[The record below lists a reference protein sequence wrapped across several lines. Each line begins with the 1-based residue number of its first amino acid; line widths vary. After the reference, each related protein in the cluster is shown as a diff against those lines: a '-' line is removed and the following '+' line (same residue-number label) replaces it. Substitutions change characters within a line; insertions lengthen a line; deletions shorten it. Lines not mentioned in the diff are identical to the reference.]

1 MISGL
6 FQQGTSPRAKF
17 ALAAL
22 IGVALVGFSAVV
34 EVPETQQ
41 AVVMWLGDPVRV
53 INRYKG
59 GEDFGH
65 TGAGLSLRVPFF
77 ETLVRV
83 DRRVLNLDM
92 ERQQVNSSDQ
102 QRLEV
107 DAYARFRIIDPVK
120 MVRTAGTA
128 ERVQEQL
135 QPIMTSVL
143 RQGLASYTFQSLL
156 TPERGLMMEQ
166 IRKALDAEAREYGAQ
181 IIDVRIKRADLPDG
195 TPLERAF
202 ARMEAAREQEA
213 TTIRAMG
220 QKQAQIIRADAEA
233 QAAKIYAE
241 AYGKDP
247 SFYDF
252 YRAMESYRTTFTNP
266 ASKSQTTIILTPDND
281 YLRQFRTQKGQ

>member
-1 MISGL
+1 M
-6 FQQGTSPRAKF
+6 
-17 ALAAL
+17 
-22 IGVALVGFSAVV
+22 
-34 EVPETQQ
+34 
-41 AVVMWLGDPVRV
+41 VR
-53 INRYKG
+53 
-59 GEDFGH
+59 
-65 TGAGLSLRVPFF
+65 
-77 ETLVRV
+77 
-83 DRRVLNLDM
+83 
-92 ERQQVNSSDQ
+92 
-102 QRLEV
+102 

-156 TPERGLMMEQ
+156 TPERGVMMEQ
-166 IRKALDAEAREYGAQ
+166 IRKALDIEAREYGAQ

-195 TPLERAF
+195 TPLERAY

-233 QAAKIYAE
+233 TAAKIYAE

-252 YRAMESYRTTFTNP
+252 YRAMESYRTTFANP
-266 ASKSQTTIILTPDND
+266 ANKSSTTIVLTPDND
-281 YLRQFRTQKGQ
+281 YLRQFRSQKGQ

>member
-1 MISGL
+1 MSGL
-6 FQQGTSPRAKF
+6 FQDGLAPRAKF
-17 ALAAL
+17 AVAGLIAA
-22 IGVALVGFSAVV
+22 ALVGFSAIV
-34 EVPETQQ
+34 EVPESQQ

-53 INRYKG
+53 INRYKPG
-59 GEDFGH
+59 VDYGN

-120 MVRTAGTA
+120 MVRTAGTS

-135 QPIMTSVL
+135 QPILTSVL

-156 TPERGLMMEQ
+156 TPERGVMMEQ
-166 IRKALDAEAREYGAQ
+166 IRKALDVEAREYGAQ

-195 TPLERAF
+195 TPLERAY

-233 QAAKIYAE
+233 IAAKTYAE

-252 YRAMESYRTTFTNP
+252 YRAMESYRTTFANP
-266 ASKSQTTIILTPDND
+266 ANKSSTTIVLTPDND
-281 YLRQFRTQKGQ
+281 YLRQFRNQKGQ